1 MEQLEMNSTNNSSP
15 FDSRRNTFEESYF
28 RTKDAELV
36 DKLRKVFETTRNKE
50 ELSKATGISNQDV
63 LDRLVASNVNGEM
76 MTAFNI
82 YPLVE
87 IAWADGAFDSAERAA
102 VMAAAIKH
110 GIPAGSPVLERLKNW
125 LDRGPNEEARAA
137 WYMYAAELRNTLTP
151 AELNTFREDLLTMAR
166 QVAETSGGVL
176 GMFFNLS
183 HSERTV
189 LKDITEALTHSKQ

>member
-1 MEQLEMNSTNNSSP
+1 MNPSHSNGP
-15 FDSRRNTFEESYF
+15 LDSRRNTFEESYF

-50 ELSKATGISNQDV
+50 ELSKATGINNQEV
-63 LDRLVASNVNGEM
+63 LDRLVASNVDGEM
-76 MTAFNI
+76 LTAFKL

-110 GIPAGSPVLERLKNW
+110 GVPAGSPVLNRLKDW
-125 LDRGPNEEARAA
+125 LDRGPNEDTRAA
-137 WYMYAAELRNTLTP
+137 WYMYAGELRNTLSP

-166 QVAETSGGVL
+166 QVAEISGGVL
-176 GMFFNLS
+176 GMFFNVS
-183 HSERTV
+183 QNERTV
-189 LKDITEALTHSKQ
+189 LKDITAALTHTK